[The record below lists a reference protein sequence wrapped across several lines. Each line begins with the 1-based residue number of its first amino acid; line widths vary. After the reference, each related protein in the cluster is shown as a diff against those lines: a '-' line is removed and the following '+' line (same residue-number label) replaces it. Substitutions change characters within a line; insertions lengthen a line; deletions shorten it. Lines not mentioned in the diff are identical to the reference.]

1 VADGAFMKR
10 FAVAI
15 VLGLGFA
22 TSTQADLPL
31 PPARTDLVDVAV
43 DREFRG
49 LWVAS
54 VSNLDFPTTD
64 GEQAQKAELLD
75 LVESASTLGF
85 NALVFQVRP
94 EGDAL
99 YASELEPWSRF
110 LTGTQG
116 VDPGYDPLEFLTTA
130 AHARGLEVH
139 AWFNPYRAAS
149 SRRARTDSR
158 HVSHWAA
165 GSSMAWGGQLW
176 LDPGATDVQDH
187 AVSVVSDV
195 LERYD
200 IDGVHMDDYF
210 YPYPQGTRDFPD
222 QASYDL
228 YTDSGGTLERSA
240 WRRSNVDGL
249 VEQIAGIVQ
258 SDYPEVRFGISPF
271 GIYRNGV
278 PEGTRGL
285 DQVETLNADPLKWYR
300 EGWVD
305 YLAPQLYWSTQREAQ
320 RFDRLL
326 QWWDN
331 QMTDDRPLWVGLDCT
346 KVGNH
351 PEWTLDE
358 MRPQVALSR
367 AAPKT
372 GGQIWF
378 RSTPVLNNQAGLRDL
393 ARELYS
399 TPAVPAVLA
408 RHADTV
414 VNPPSVRVL
423 EGKISV
429 EHTRRSDLRGFVLY
443 EGTEEGW
450 VARDIVGSHVRAL
463 PIREGEWAISAVH
476 RTGVETQGVLVAA
489 PPEAI

>member
-1 VADGAFMKR
+1 MKR
-10 FAVAI
+10 FAVLAL
-15 VLGLGFA
+15 LGLLPA
-22 TSTQADLPL
+22 LSTQADAPY
-31 PPARTDLVDVAV
+31 AVVRTDLVDVAV

-49 LWVAS
+49 LWVAT
-54 VSNLDFPTTD
+54 VSNLDFPTER
-64 GEQAQKAELLD
+64 GEEAQKAELLE
-75 LVESASTLGF
+75 LVESAATLGF

-99 YASELEPWSRF
+99 YSSELEPWSRF

-116 VDPGYDPLEFLTTA
+116 VDPGYDPLAFLTRA

-149 SRRARTDSR
+149 YRGNRNDER

-165 GSSMAWGGQLW
+165 GSSMAWGSQLW

-187 AVSVVSDV
+187 AVSVVTDV

-210 YPYPQGTRDFPD
+210 YPYPQGSKDFPD
-222 QASYDL
+222 QSSYDL

-249 VEQIAGIVQ
+249 VEQIAEIVHN
-258 SDYPEVRFGISPF
+258 DHPEVRFGISPF

-285 DQVETLNADPLKWYR
+285 DQVETLNADPIKWYR

-305 YLAPQLYWSTQREAQ
+305 YLAPQLYWSTTREAQ

-331 QMTDDRPLWVGLDCT
+331 EMTEDRPLWVGLDCT
-346 KVGNH
+346 KVGND
-351 PEWTLDE
+351 PEWTLEE
-358 MRPQVALSR
+358 MRTQVAFSR
-367 AAPKT
+367 AAPTT

-378 RSTPVLNNQAGLRDL
+378 RSTPVVNNQAGLGDL
-393 ARELYS
+393 AQELYK
-399 TPAVPAVLA
+399 TPAFPAVLP

-414 VNPPSVRVL
+414 VNPPSVRL
-423 EGKISV
+423 LDGHISL

-443 EGTEEGW
+443 EGTDAGW
-450 VARDIVGSHVRAL
+450 VARDVVGNHVRAL
-463 PIREGEWAISAVH
+463 PVRDGKWAISAVH
-476 RTGVETQGVLVAA
+476 RTGVETPGVLVAVL
-489 PPEAI
+489 ETET